1 MTEGGRGQQ
10 GHETFDHT
18 ADVGL
23 RAWGRDLAE
32 LFEEAAAALIE
43 TLLDPETVRSEQAVT
58 VRAQGQD
65 AEDLL
70 VGWLEELVFLS
81 EAENFAPAA
90 AKVEELSE
98 NTVQGTV
105 WGEPV
110 DPDRHWFRSEVK
122 AVTYHDLAI
131 RETETGYAVEI
142 VLDV

>member
-1 MTEGGRGQQ
+1 MSKGGRGEH
-10 GHETFDHT
+10 GHATFDHT

-23 RAWGRDLAE
+23 RAWGRDLPE

-43 TLLDPETVRSEQAVT
+43 TLLDPATVRREQAVT
-58 VRAQGQD
+58 VRARGQD

-98 NTVQGTV
+98 NAVRGTV
-105 WGEPV
+105 WGEPM
-110 DPDRHWFRSEVK
+110 DPGRHWLRSEVK

-131 RETETGYAVEI
+131 QETETGYAVEI